1 MVISKI
7 ISFSL
12 IYLLSNT
19 PLHGIS
25 SLEAKINSIKE
36 QQKIGN
42 QLKFTPNPDIKT
54 IEQQRS
60 EFYAKEI
67 VYPGS
72 DLVVNPDDVLGS
84 PDNKYA
90 KIMPGGELIVKMEK
104 PFSPLAFYND
114 GRLVVKGEAE
124 YSVSVLVPFQ
134 ESELKNDQVIPGK
147 AEFAWMEVI
156 PGVVTGGFDLPFAPQ
171 LEPLVYSSTRE
182 AVPGLGVNT
191 LRIKNLGAKPL
202 SIDAVIG
209 YSDEKEKLG
218 K

>member
-19 PLHGIS
+19 PLCGAS
-25 SLEAKINSIKE
+25 SLEANINSMKE
-36 QQKIGN
+36 QQKIGKP
-42 QLKFTPNPDIKT
+42 LKFTPNPDIKT

-60 EFYAKEI
+60 EFYANE
-67 VYPGS
+67 VMHPGS
-72 DLVVNPDDVLGS
+72 NLVVNPDDVLGS

-134 ESELKNDQVIPGK
+134 ESELKNYQVIPSK
-147 AEFAWMEVI
+147 AEFAWREVI
-156 PGVVTGGFDLPFAPQ
+156 PGIVTGGFDLPFAPQ

-191 LRIKNLGAKPL
+191 LRIMNLGTKPL

-209 YSDEKEKLG
+209 YSPEKQ
-218 K
+218 